1 MTKSKKFYIA
11 LLVGL
16 AIGGVVFKD
25 PLYMKGVGFYNKVV
39 PAPHKLEVI
48 HMETNSLTEE
58 KLRLQ
63 VLLEKEDYNLY
74 QLTMISAGGM
84 MGNSRMTTAD
94 ADTVYQR
101 FNGYN
106 TDGTLYIDET
116 DYVLDVI
123 LCQWFAGNVE
133 ETVSLLGK
141 LPLNDLSEEERN
153 KASIIKSALALAYYD
168 RQKLEESLQGMTL
181 EKYNVVKR
189 ALEDFIAK
197 YFDGNLDRD
206 PIDVTSEQMNSDRY
220 IGYYRDLYDSLLN
233 KDYYYG
239 DASKGALRDQSIVG
253 HVSLNG
259 QPVQGVFVYL
269 DYDRGMSSREGFYN
283 ELRVTDENGYYKFE
297 KAHEKLLSV
306 CIMVPWQRFNQ
317 SQFPGRWEFSI
328 LESGQDVVW
337 DFEFNDG
344 ARFSY
349 LEIEGEK
356 LHYEIVDP
364 LASPERS
371 YNLGIEFA
379 DPKWLNNYT
388 YIGYSIGYD
397 ALKGSIPLKDIHN
410 QTDAPISYMS
420 SNSPLDLERFIEPL
434 YLTGDYAIQVHPSTD
449 ARDSYIHNGM
459 MTDKLKSIVHY
470 KGADGYNEGDKL
482 LDNGLYEEAIA
493 WYVDHPSQH
502 NLKVLIELTARGTQ
516 VVEED
521 EFISELTGGDP
532 EKAIGYLKE
541 QMDLYGQ
548 TSKRINYVARLYKK
562 LENYEEEEKWILK
575 NIDDKESPYD
585 YFALGYCY
593 INQGRYQEGLE
604 MLISKGDMDIDGERF
619 YNYFILGDSLD
630 PLPDALK
637 EGLKTLDGKEDFK
650 PFFDLIQ
657 SGDNKEAYKWLIA
670 QPDSDLKNFYI
681 LNYLDRF
688 DYEGYNFEAYKK
700 DLGLDD
706 KLSFIDYY
714 REVYSKTNSNEIKSL
729 YELLKKRYNWL

>member
-1 MTKSKKFYIA
+1 MTKSKRFYIA
-11 LLVGL
+11 LLAGL

-25 PLYMKGVGFYNKVV
+25 PLYIKGIGLYNKLV
-39 PAPHKLEVI
+39 PDPYKLEVI
-48 HMETNSLTEE
+48 HMETSSLTEE

-63 VLLEKEDYNLY
+63 VLLEKDYYNLY

-84 MGNSRMTTAD
+84 MGSSRMATAD
-94 ADTVYQR
+94 ADAAYQR

-106 TDGTLYIDET
+106 TDGALYIDET

-133 ETVSLLGK
+133 ETVSLLDK

-153 KASIIKSALALAYYD
+153 KAYIIKSALALAYYD
-168 RQKLEESLQGMTL
+168 RQALDESLQGMTL

-197 YFDGNLDRD
+197 YFDGNLERE
-206 PIDVTSEQMNSDRY
+206 PIKVTNEQINSDPY
-220 IGYYRDLYDSLLN
+220 IGYYTDLYDALFT
-233 KDYYYG
+233 KDSYYG
-239 DASKGALRDQSIVG
+239 DTSKGALKDQSIEG
-253 HVSLNG
+253 HVTLNN

-269 DYDRGMSSREGFYN
+269 DYDRGMSSREGFHN

-297 KAHEKLLSV
+297 GAHENLLNVS
-306 CIMVPWQRFNQ
+306 IMVPWQRFNQ
-317 SQFPGRWEFSI
+317 SQFPGRWEYQV

-349 LEIEGEK
+349 LKIEGDE

-364 LASPERS
+364 LASPERT

-379 DPKWLNNYT
+379 DPKILNNYT
-388 YIGYSIGYD
+388 YLDYSIGHD
-397 ALKGSIPLKDIHN
+397 TLKGSIPLEDIHN
-410 QTDAPISYMS
+410 QTDAPINYMS

-434 YLTGDYAIQVHPSTD
+434 YLTGDYAVQVHPSTN

-459 MTDKLKSIVHY
+459 MTDKLQSIVHY
-470 KGADGYNEGDKL
+470 DGADAYNDGDKL
-482 LDNGLYEEAIA
+482 LDNGQYEEAMA
-493 WYVDHPSQH
+493 WYADHPNQH

-516 VVEED
+516 VVEDD

-541 QMDLYGQ
+541 LMDLYGQ
-548 TSKRINYVARLYKK
+548 TSMRINYVARLYKE

-575 NIDDKESPYD
+575 SIDYRETPYD
-585 YFALGYCY
+585 YFTLGYCY

-604 MLISKGDMDIDGERF
+604 MLLNNGDMDIDGERY

-637 EGLKTLDGKEDFK
+637 EGLKTLEGKDDFE
-650 PFFDLIQ
+650 PFFSLIQ
-657 SGDNKEAYKWLIA
+657 SGDNKRAYKWLMA
-670 QPDSDLKNFYI
+670 QADSDLKNFYI
-681 LNYLDRF
+681 LNYLDSF
-688 DYEGYNFEAYKK
+688 EYEVYNFEAYKK

-729 YELLKKRYNWL
+729 YELLKKDYNWL